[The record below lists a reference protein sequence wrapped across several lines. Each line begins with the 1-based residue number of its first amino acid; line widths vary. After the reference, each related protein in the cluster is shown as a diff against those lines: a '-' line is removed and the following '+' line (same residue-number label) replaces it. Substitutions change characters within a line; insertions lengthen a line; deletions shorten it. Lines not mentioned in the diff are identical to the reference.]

1 MPPADRPAGSL
12 LFFRCVRIKLTM
24 TGAEAASAGLMI
36 VVSLVLGAA
45 VGYGIGALIGAA
57 VPIAFAGG
65 FIGLFLGFR
74 LVYTRFKN
82 V

>member
-1 MPPADRPAGSL
+1 
-12 LFFRCVRIKLTM
+12 M

-36 VVSLVLGAA
+36 IVSLVLGAA
-45 VGYGIGALIGAA
+45 IGYGIGAAIGAP
-57 VPIAFAGG
+57 VPLAFGGG
-65 FIGLFLGFR
+65 FVGLILGFR